1 MPALFLRSWFTRSY
15 SKRQKVLDA
24 FIKQQFNYRPKD
36 ISLYE
41 TALRHSSAAKK
52 IKGGIKN
59 SNERLEYL
67 GDAVLDMI
75 VADFLFEKFPF
86 KPEGE
91 LTKMKAKVVNRKT
104 LNALGKELGL
114 SQIIQKK
121 LNKLE
126 KHQSIIGNALEAL
139 VGAMYLDI
147 GYKRTKVL
155 IVDILIADGIEEN
168 VHRITDYKSVLHEW
182 CQKQKKSLTF
192 EVISEVQAAGR
203 SAYEIEVSVD
213 NQMLGKGEA
222 KSKKAAEQLAAKT
235 AWISLGFSE

>member
-1 MPALFLRSWFTRSY
+1 MFLKSWFTPSY
-15 SKRQKVLDA
+15 TSRQKLLVG
-24 FIKQQFNYRPKD
+24 FIRHQFNYRPKD
-36 ISLYE
+36 ISVYE
-41 TALRHSSAAKK
+41 TALRHSSAAKR
-52 IKGGIKN
+52 IKGGIKD

-75 VADFLFEKFPF
+75 VAEYLYEQYPLKA
-86 KPEGE
+86 EGE

-104 LNALGKELGL
+104 LNSLGREMGL
-114 SQIIQKK
+114 SQVIHKK

-147 GYKRTKVL
+147 GYKRTKKI
-155 IVDILIADGIEEN
+155 IVELLVADGIDEN

-192 EVISEVQAAGR
+192 EVLSEVQAAGR
-203 SAYEIEVSVD
+203 SEYVVEVSVD
-213 NQMLGKGEA
+213 NEVLGSGEG
-222 KSKKAAEQLAAKT
+222 KSKKAAEQLAAKK
-235 AWISLGFSE
+235 AWISLGFAE

>member
-1 MPALFLRSWFTRSY
+1 MFLRSWFIRSY
-15 SKRQKVLDA
+15 SDRQKHLDVY
-24 FIKQQFNYRPKD
+24 IKKQFNYHPKE

-75 VADFLFEKFPF
+75 VADYLYAKYPF

-91 LTKMKAKVVNRKT
+91 LTKMKAKVVNRKN
-104 LNALGKELGL
+104 LNTLGKELGL
-114 SQIIQKK
+114 SKVIQKK

-155 IVDILIADGIEEN
+155 IVELLVADGIEEH
-168 VHRITDYKSVLHEW
+168 VHKITDYKSVLHEW

-213 NQMLGKGEA
+213 DQMLGTGEA

>member
-1 MPALFLRSWFTRSY
+1 M
-15 SKRQKVLDA
+15 DA
-24 FIKQQFNYRPKD
+24 YIGQQFNYRPKN

-41 TALRHSSAAKK
+41 TALRHSSAAKR

-75 VADFLFEKFPF
+75 VADYLFEKYPY

-114 SQIIQKK
+114 SKVIHKK

-139 VGAMYLDI
+139 VGAMYLDV
-147 GYKRTKVL
+147 GYKRTKKL
-155 IVDILIADGIEEN
+155 IVELLVAGGIEVN

-192 EVISEVQAAGR
+192 EVITEIQAAGN
-203 SAYEIEVSVD
+203 SAYDIEVSVD
-213 NQMLGKGEA
+213 GAVLGSGEA
-222 KSKKAAEQLAAKT
+222 KSKKAAEQMAAKK